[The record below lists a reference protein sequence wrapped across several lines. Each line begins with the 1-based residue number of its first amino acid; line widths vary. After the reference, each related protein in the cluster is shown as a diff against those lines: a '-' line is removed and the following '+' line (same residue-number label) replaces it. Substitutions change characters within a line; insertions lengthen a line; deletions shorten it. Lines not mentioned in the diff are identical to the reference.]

1 MTVFKTIRAP
11 KAPWPYKDRPKE
23 KKPKKVFQLTRQEIK
38 KLYES
43 KRKKP

>member
-11 KAPWPYKDRPKE
+11 KAPWPYKKRPKE
-23 KKPKKVFQLTRQEIK
+23 KKVFQLTREEIK
-38 KLYES
+38 KLHES